1 MNELPLNKQFTL
13 QKLYNDIDTLNEED
27 AKNIAKQLA
36 RLYHVQQQV
45 VANMLFK
52 KSNLTE

>member
-13 QKLYNDIDTLNEED
+13 QKLYNNIDTLNEEE

-52 KSNLTE
+52 KYNLTE

>member
-13 QKLYNDIDTLNEED
+13 QKIYNDIDKLDESQ
-27 AKNIAKQLA
+27 AKNIAKQLV

-45 VANMLFK
+45 VANMMCKNFNSK
-52 KSNLTE
+52 D